1 MLSIFSIRIKKMTIG
16 TDKEK
21 KNSFT
26 WEEKKINSETT

>member
-21 KNSFT
+21 KT
-26 WEEKKINSETT
+26 HLPGKRKK